1 MKTIQKI
8 ITNRA
13 EETRKTAMD
22 FAKKITRGTII
33 GLIGELGA
41 GKTIFTKGIAQ
52 GLGIKDTITSPSF
65 TILNIYHTSNMDLF
79 HFDLYRLSS
88 IEELENIGYEEY
100 FYSNGV
106 TVIEWSEKCIDIL
119 PKKSYLIY
127 FKHLNKNKRE
137 IKICQK

>member
-33 GLIGELGA
+33 GLIGELGT

-127 FKHLNKNKRE
+127 FKHLNK
-137 IKICQK
+137 IKMDI